1 MKRLKFIPILLLSL
15 MATSCCE
22 LFDDCP
28 DTEEVTGENAEE
40 FNVLIQDVKT
50 FANSPAIPANSNTID
65 VYFKLNDINGNPV
78 PNRSETFFEIFE
90 KSSSQSE
97 FNIISV
103 NEADRRIDPNRADF
117 RYFNTIVLD
126 LSGSVIASA
135 DGLNILKDATT
146 NFVNSTYGDIGNE
159 NLFTSII
166 WFDGLDNI
174 NILQEFTNEQGL
186 LLDQIES
193 INADL
198 PQDSSTNLNGAVV
211 QSVNYLTSTL
221 NSQPSSFILGGSILF
236 FTDGRDQANRVSASL
251 AQSAASNV
259 ANGSRPV
266 NVYTIGLGSEID
278 ETFLTT
284 IGSSGAFFADNI
296 SDLQAEFQRVA
307 QRIEDEANSYYLMR
321 YCSPKRDG
329 VNEVKIGVKG
339 KASIGGIAGF
349 NASSFVDNCLIE

>member
-1 MKRLKFIPILLLSL
+1 MKTLYLIPILLLSL
-15 MATSCCE
+15 LATSCCDI
-22 LFDDCP
+22 FGDCP
-28 DTEEVTGENAEE
+28 EPEETTGENAEE
-40 FNVLIQDVKT
+40 FNVIIQDVKT
-50 FANSPAIPANSNTID
+50 FANSATIPANSNTID

-90 KSSSQSE
+90 KSSSE
-97 FNIISV
+97 TDFNLISV

-135 DGLNILKDATT
+135 DGLSILKESTID
-146 NFVNSTYGDIGNE
+146 FVNSTYGDIGNE
-159 NLFTSII
+159 NLFTAII
-166 WFDGLDNI
+166 WFDGLENI

-186 LLDQIES
+186 LLDQIQS
-193 INADL
+193 ISSDL

-211 QSVNYLTSTL
+211 QSVNYMTSAL
-221 NSQPSSFILGGSILF
+221 DSQPANFILGGSILF
-236 FTDGRDQANRVSASL
+236 FTDGRDQANRVSPSL
-251 AQSAASNV
+251 AQSSANNA
-259 ANGSRPV
+259 ANGARPI

-284 IGSSGAFFADNI
+284 IGSSGAFFVDNI

-321 YCSPKRDG
+321 YCSPKRNG
-329 VNEVKIGVKG
+329 VNEVKIGIQG
-339 KASIGGIAGF
+339 KASVGGIANF
-349 NASSFVDNCLIE
+349 NAASFEDNCLID